1 MIGKR
6 LRDARKKAKLTQ
18 VELARLAGIDE
29 LTVSRLS
36 HYETD
41 KHAPNF
47 QQACRFADVLDIP
60 ECYLYCRDDVFAEQL
75 LTIYQRHKR
84 FRLNPSEI
92 VELERALAVLS
103 AVLKDVHSAEDA
115 LQTMLQRRMDVLISE
130 ELPSS
135 LKP

>member
-6 LRDARKKAKLTQ
+6 LKAARKAAKMTQ
-18 VELARLAGIDE
+18 TELAKQAGIDE
-29 LTVSRLS
+29 LTVSRIS

-41 KHAPNF
+41 THSPNF

-60 ECYLYCRDDVFAEQL
+60 ECYLYCRDDVLAEQL
-75 LTIYQRHKR
+75 LMTHKR
-84 FRLNPSEI
+84 YKKFRLNPAEI
-92 VELERALAVLS
+92 TELEKAEAQ
-103 AVLKDVHSAEDA
+103 LKAA
-115 LQTMLQRRMDVLISE
+115 TQTVNSLLNRRVEIIISE